1 MPTATDFPA
10 RGKIVEARDGIVVF
24 QPENTTY
31 ELHLATQG
39 VYDGPIN
46 RPIEGLIRVKA
57 RKAWT
62 VTSGGLW
69 VAPIAGRPRTIQGRV
84 RLIEGNQLVLHAGT
98 PFLVD
103 LPEGD
108 ATLSLLTGPIA
119 LNHMVNVVAFPGSR
133 FELLT
138 AVPA

>member
-10 RGKIVEARDGIVVF
+10 RGKIIQAQEGMVVF

-31 ELHLATQG
+31 ELHLVTQG
-39 VYDGPIN
+39 DYDGPIN

-62 VTSGGLW
+62 VVGGGLW
-69 VAPIAGRPRTIQGRV
+69 VAPITGRPRTIQGRV
-84 RLIEGNQLVLHAGT
+84 RMIDGNQLILHAGT
-98 PFLVD
+98 SFLVD

-108 ATLSLLTGPIA
+108 APLSLLTGPIT
-119 LNHMVNVVAFPGSR
+119 LNQMVNVVAYPGSR